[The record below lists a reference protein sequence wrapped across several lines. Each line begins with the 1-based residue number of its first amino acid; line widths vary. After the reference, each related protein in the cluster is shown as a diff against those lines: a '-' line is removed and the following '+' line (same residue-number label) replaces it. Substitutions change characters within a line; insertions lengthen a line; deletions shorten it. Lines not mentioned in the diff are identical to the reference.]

1 MSEIMPI
8 FTYNLKQIQM
18 KRKIENIA
26 MNLASLFTVALGG
39 SVLLAIG
46 FAVVKLCMGE
56 VPSTV
61 TFGY

>member
-1 MSEIMPI
+1 V
-8 FTYNLKQIQM
+8 

-61 TFGY
+61 TFGR